1 MGFEKEIL
9 TLLRKIEMR
18 RGHGLNVSRGKRKPN
33 SSPYLKKEIWK
44 LECSVNYKSS
54 PLIDRGIGRSNKDST
69 LIA

>member
-18 RGHGLNVSRGKRKPN
+18 RGHGVNVSRGKRKPN

-44 LECSVNYKSS
+44 LECSA
-54 PLIDRGIGRSNKDST
+54 L
-69 LIA
+69 L